1 VAVLEFAIVREDRI
15 KNRSPISNSSIIIYK
30 EFTLR
35 GYLWLTSLWEV
46 TASLSLSLAN
56 AL

>member
-35 GYLWLTSLWEV
+35 GYLWLT
-46 TASLSLSLAN
+46 LAN